1 MPYEGEDL
9 EEGGRQL
16 DENTFEGVSRESF
29 EDAIKKAVHAANR
42 RHGTWL
48 RLVSADVLSVDDPN
62 VGGYK
67 VTITPGG

>member
-16 DENTFEGVSRESF
+16 DAFEGVSRESI
-29 EDAIKKAVHAANR
+29 EDAIKKAVHAANQE
-42 RHGTWL
+42 HGTWL
-48 RLVSADVLSVDDPN
+48 RLVSIDVLSVDDPN